1 MDTPFLE
8 TPLGRFLELVAADEP
23 APGGG
28 AAAAVTAALAA
39 GLVGMAAR
47 FSHPQLPDAA
57 DRAERADRMRTEV
70 AGLGQRDAEAY
81 QNVLAAYRLPKKP
94 DPQARRQQIHR
105 SLEHAAQVPLQIAEI
120 SARIA
125 TAAAELTE
133 RGNPNLRGDALAAVF
148 LADAAARSAAGLVR
162 LNAELGGLGSDLV
175 ERAARAVHATGEAA
189 QSVAARSVGAEEVR
203 S

>member
-1 MDTPFLE
+1 MGTPFLE
-8 TPLGRFLELVAADEP
+8 APLGRFLELVAADEP

-47 FSHPQLPDAA
+47 FSQPQLPDGA
-57 DRAERADRMRTEV
+57 DRAQRADRMRTEV

-81 QNVLAAYRLPKKP
+81 QDVLAAYRLPKEP

-120 SARIA
+120 SAQVA
-125 TAAAELTE
+125 VAAAELAE
-133 RGNPNLRGDALAAVF
+133 HGNRNLRGDALAAVF
-148 LADAAARSAAGLVR
+148 LADAAARAATELVR

-175 ERAARAVHATGEAA
+175 ERATRAVHTTAA
-189 QSVAARSVGAEEVR
+189 AARSVAAEEVQL
-203 S
+203 

>member
-1 MDTPFLE
+1 VDTPFLE
-8 TPLGRFLELVAADEP
+8 ASLGRFLDLVAADEP

-39 GLVGMAAR
+39 GLVGMTAR

-57 DRAERADRMRTEV
+57 ERAERADRTRTEV
-70 AGLGQRDAEAY
+70 VGLGQQDAEAY
-81 QNVLAAYRLPKKP
+81 QNVLVAYRLPREP

-120 SARIA
+120 SAQIA
-125 TAAAELTE
+125 TEAAELVE

-175 ERAARAVHATGEAA
+175 ERAATAVHATGEAVR
-189 QSVAARSVGAEEVR
+189 SVAAWSVAAGEVR

>member
-1 MDTPFLE
+1 MDPPFLE
-8 TPLGRFLELVAADEP
+8 ASLGRFLDLVAADQP

-47 FSHPQLPDAA
+47 FSHSQLPEAA

-81 QNVLAAYRLPKKP
+81 QSVLAAYRLPKEP

-105 SLEHAAQVPLQIAEI
+105 SLEHAAQVPLRIAEI
-120 SARIA
+120 SAQVA
-125 TAAAELTE
+125 TEAAELAE

-162 LNAELGGLGSDLV
+162 INAELGGLESDLV
-175 ERAARAVHATGEAA
+175 ERAARAVHATGD
-189 QSVAARSVGAEEVR
+189 AARSAGARSAGAGEVR

>member
-8 TPLGRFLELVAADEP
+8 ASLGRFLELVAADEP

-47 FSHPQLPDAA
+47 FSHSQLPDAPA
-57 DRAERADRMRTEV
+57 RAERADRMRIEV

-81 QNVLAAYRLPKKP
+81 RCVLAAYRLPKEP
-94 DPQARRQQIHR
+94 DPQARRQHIHR
-105 SLEHAAQVPLQIAEI
+105 SVEYAAQVPLQIAEI
-120 SARIA
+120 SAQVA
-125 TAAAELTE
+125 TAAAELAE

-148 LADAAARSAAGLVR
+148 LADAAARSAAELVR
-162 LNAELGGLGSDLV
+162 LNAELGGLGGDLV
-175 ERAARAVHATGEAA
+175 ERAARAVQATGDAT
-189 QSVAARSVGAEEVR
+189 RSVEAEEVQW
-203 S
+203 

>member
-1 MDTPFLE
+1 MDIPFLE
-8 TPLGRFLELVAADEP
+8 ASLGRFLDLVAAREP

-47 FSHPQLPDAA
+47 FSQSQLPDAA
-57 DRAERADRMRTEV
+57 DRVERADRLRTEV
-70 AGLGQRDAEAY
+70 ARLGQRDAEAY
-81 QNVLAAYRLPKKP
+81 QNVLAAYRLPKEP

-105 SLEHAAQVPLQIAEI
+105 SLERAAQVPLQVAEI
-120 SARIA
+120 SAQVA
-125 TAAAELTE
+125 VEAAELAV

-162 LNAELGGLGSDLV
+162 LNAELGGLGGNLV

-189 QSVAARSVGAEEVR
+189 RSVEAEEMR
-203 S
+203 P

>member
-8 TPLGRFLELVAADEP
+8 ASLGRFLELVAADEP

-47 FSHPQLPDAA
+47 FSHSQLPDAP
-57 DRAERADRMRTEV
+57 DRAERADRMRTEL

-81 QNVLAAYRLPKKP
+81 QNVLAAFRLPKEP

-120 SARIA
+120 SAQVA
-125 TAAAELTE
+125 TEAAELAE
-133 RGNPNLRGDALAAVF
+133 RGNPNLRGDTLAAVF

-162 LNAELGGLGSDLV
+162 LNAELGGLGGDLG

-189 QSVAARSVGAEEVR
+189 RSVEAWSVEAEEVR